1 MAGIFSTFS
10 PKLVPTH
17 IGGMSGDSPAGSPE
31 GALQYVAEGAFT
43 TTQYNP
49 ETFPLTEALKAKG
62 ITEEQ
67 WVEICTALR
76 KGKGMT
82 GMGGGFSKAIS
93 QVPAASRAHALPT
106 TGLLRLQMR
115 LLPACALPCV
125 CAQANVD
132 FFDKLGLIGAYAEY
146 HKGQKAMVV
155 FPKEA
160 VELGRIKM
168 P

>member
-1 MAGIFSTFS
+1 MN
-10 PKLVPTH
+10 
-17 IGGMSGDSPAGSPE
+17 GDTPAAKPD

-49 ETFPLTEALKAKG
+49 ETFPLTDELKAKG
-62 ITEEQ
+62 ITTEQ
-67 WVEICTALR
+67 WVEICTSLR
-76 KGKGMT
+76 KGKGVT

-93 QVPAASRAHALPT
+93 Q
-106 TGLLRLQMR
+106 
-115 LLPACALPCV
+115 
-125 CAQANVD
+125 ANAD
-132 FFDKLGLIGAYAEY
+132 YFDKLGLIGAYAEY

-160 VELGRIKM
+160 VEMGRIKM